1 LISKKKK
8 FIAIIPAR
16 SGSKGLKNKNIL
28 NLSSHPLISYSIQA
42 AKESKYISRIYV
54 TTNGKKIAKISKRY
68 GAEVITRPK
77 KLSGDK
83 ISIESVVEHAVDK
96 IEKKINFNFDNIVLL
111 QPTSPLR
118 EARDIDKAIS
128 IFIKKKLDSL
138 FSSVDLHSL
147 FWTKRNKYIP
157 KNYNL
162 NKRINRQER
171 QEETLIENGSI
182 YITKKEI
189 YKNKNN
195 RLGGKIS
202 TYTMKNFS
210 VFEVDSKEDLDL
222 ISILASSKRLKKII
236 CKPKKNS

>member
-1 LISKKKK
+1 MISKKKK

-28 NLSSHPLISYSIQA
+28 NVSGHPLISYSIQA
-42 AKESKYISRIYV
+42 AKESKFINKIFV
-54 TTNGKKIAKISKRY
+54 TTDGEKIAKISKSY
-68 GAEVITRPK
+68 GAEVIKRPK

-83 ISIESVVEHAVDK
+83 LGIELVVVHAVGE
-96 IEKKINFNFDNIVLL
+96 IEKRINFIFDNIVLL

-118 EARDIDKAIS
+118 SAKDIDRAIS
-128 IFIKKKLDSL
+128 IFIKKKSDSL
-138 FSSVDLHSL
+138 FSSVNLHPL
-147 FWTKRNKYIP
+147 FWTKKNTYMP
-157 KNYNL
+157 TNYNV
-162 NKRINRQER
+162 NKRPNRQ
-171 QEETLIENGSI
+171 QMDETLIENGSI
-182 YITKKEI
+182 YISKKKI

-222 ISILASSKRLKKII
+222 MSILIPSKKLKKII
-236 CKPKKNS
+236 CKPKKIL